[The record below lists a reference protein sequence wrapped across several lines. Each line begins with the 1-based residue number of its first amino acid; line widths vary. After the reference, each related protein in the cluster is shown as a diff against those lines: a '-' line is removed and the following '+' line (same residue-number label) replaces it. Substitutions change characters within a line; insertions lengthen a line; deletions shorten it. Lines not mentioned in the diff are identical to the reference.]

1 MAGKRKLILA
11 SGSPRRVEL
20 LRQVG
25 LEADRLMPMDL
36 DESPLKNEQPRSL
49 ARRLAT
55 DKAKAALEAS
65 ADEADWKG
73 AFILAADT
81 VVAVGRRV
89 LSKTEYSDEAIAALN
104 LVSGRNH
111 WVFTG
116 VCLITP
122 DRKIRQ
128 KVVES
133 KVRFK
138 RLSEADINAYILS
151 GEWRGKAGAYAIQ
164 GIAGSFVQKLVGS
177 YSNVVGL
184 PLYETVQL
192 LAGEGMDVQARW
204 SEG

>member
-1 MAGKRKLILA
+1 MAVKRKLILA

-25 LEADRLMPMDL
+25 VEADRLMPMDL
-36 DESPLKNEQPRSL
+36 DESPQKNEQPRSL

-55 DKAKAALEAS
+55 DKAKAALNTI
-65 ADEADWKG
+65 ADETDWKG
-73 AFILAADT
+73 SYILAADT

-89 LSKTEYSDEAIAALN
+89 LPKTEYSDEALSALN
-104 LVSGRNH
+104 LLSGRSH

-116 VCLITP
+116 ICLITP
-122 DRKIRQ
+122 DRKVRS

-138 RLSEADINAYILS
+138 RLSELELAAYIES

-164 GIAGSFVQKLVGS
+164 GFAGSFVQKLTGS

-192 LAGEGMDVQARW
+192 LTGEGMNVQARW

>member
-1 MAGKRKLILA
+1 MAAPRKLILA

-25 LEADRLMPMDL
+25 IEADRLMPMDL
-36 DESPLKNEQPRSL
+36 DETPEKNEQPRSL

-55 DKAKAALEAS
+55 DKAKAALQS
-65 ADEADWKG
+65 LADEPEWQG
-73 AFILAADT
+73 SFILAADT

-89 LSKTEYSDEAIAALN
+89 LPKTEFSDEALAALN
-104 LVSGRNH
+104 LLSGRGH

-116 VCLITP
+116 VCLVTP
-122 DRKIRQ
+122 DRKLRQ
-128 KVVES
+128 RVVET

-138 RLSEADINAYILS
+138 RLSSHEIDAYLAS

-164 GIAGSFVQKLVGS
+164 GIAGSFVQRLVGS

-184 PLYETVQL
+184 PLHETVQL
-192 LAGEGMDVQARW
+192 LTGEGMDVAARW
-204 SEG
+204 LEG